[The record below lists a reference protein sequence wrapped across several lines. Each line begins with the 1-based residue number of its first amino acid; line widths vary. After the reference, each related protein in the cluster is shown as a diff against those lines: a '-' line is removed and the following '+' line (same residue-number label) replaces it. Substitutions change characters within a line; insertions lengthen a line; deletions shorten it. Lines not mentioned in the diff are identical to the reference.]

1 MVVLSAL
8 MISLIRIFFYNNTL
22 DLLYTGLVVVM
33 YGFYII
39 FDT

>member
-1 MVVLSAL
+1 MVFLSAF
-8 MISLIRIFFYNNTL
+8 MISLIRIFIYNNTL
-22 DLLYTGLVVVM
+22 ELIYTGLSVIM